1 MTNREWLNTLS
12 DEEYAK
18 EWLKIEKML
27 HGDCGFHVE
36 SITYYLQQPHETT
49 ADEDF
54 AEIGFEKATADTDEV
69 CYQKMDHLSG
79 YLVSIDKETT
89 AYKTYGTVYFD
100 DKNIDQIRT
109 IADKKRV
116 EMGWK

>member
-1 MTNREWLNTLS
+1 M
-12 DEEYAK
+12 
-18 EWLKIEKML
+18 KIRS
-27 HGDCGFHVE
+27 GFVSNSSTSSFCVCGTYVE
-36 SITYYLQQPHETT
+36 SDGE
-49 ADEDF
+49 EDF

-79 YLVSIDKETT
+79 YFVSIDKETT

-109 IADKKRV
+109 IADKKRK